1 VSSLLAVVV
10 IAVLI
15 ALNGLFVAAEFA
27 IVGVPRLAIR
37 RRAGTGHRIAGIV
50 QGILQSPR
58 EQDRF
63 IATAQLG
70 ITFASLGLGMYG
82 EHVVAAWIAGPLEMW
97 GPPRWLAAH
106 ALATALSVTL
116 LTYLHIVLG
125 EMVPKSLALQQAE
138 RTVLWIT
145 PPLLATKFLFYPLVI
160 GLNAIGN
167 AVLSLFGIDRRTAS
181 HEQYHTAEELEF
193 VVRESQEAGALPAE
207 LGRLIHEIFEF
218 GDLTAGEVMTPRVRV
233 SGVPAGSDAKAIE
246 KTLRTSPH
254 TRYPLYE
261 HDMDRVLGV
270 VHVKSLLRLVLD
282 NEPVQARHAQVMP
295 TVPST
300 ARLDAVLA
308 VMRRERAQIALVVDE
323 YGGTAGIVTL
333 QDLFEEVVG
342 RMGEAGSPPT
352 EFGFDEAGRLLVPGT
367 ARLDEVGER
376 LTVTLSHD
384 EVDSVSGLVLTLLGR
399 PPRVGETVTYAG
411 LVFEVTGIHGL
422 GVGQCAVTRVS
433 AVTGAK

>member
-1 VSSLLAVVV
+1 VDSLLAVVV
-10 IAVLI
+10 IVVLI

-27 IVGVPRLAIR
+27 IVGAPRLAIQ
-37 RRAGTGHRIAGIV
+37 RRARAGHRIAGV
-50 QGILQSPR
+50 VHRILQKPR

-82 EHVVAAWIAGPLEMW
+82 EHVVAAWIAGALDAW
-97 GPPRWLAAH
+97 GPPRWIAAH
-106 ALATALSVTL
+106 AIATVLSVTL
-116 LTYLHIVLG
+116 LTYFHIVVG

-167 AVLSLFGIDRRTAS
+167 AVLSLVGVDRQAAS

-207 LGRLIHEIFEF
+207 LGRLMHELFEF
-218 GDLTAGEVMTPRVRV
+218 GDLTAAEVMTPRVRV
-233 SGVPAGSDAKAIE
+233 SGIQVGRDAKAIE
-246 KTLRTSPH
+246 ETLRTFPH

-261 HDMDRVLGV
+261 QNLDHVLGV
-270 VHVKSLLRLVLD
+270 VHVKSLLRAVLG
-282 NEPVQARHAQVMP
+282 NEPVQAGHARVIP
-295 TVPST
+295 TVPAT

-308 VMRRERAQIALVVDE
+308 AIRRERAQMALVVDE

-342 RMGEAGSPPT
+342 TMGESGSLPS
-352 EFGFDEAGRLLVPGT
+352 GLRLDDAGRLLVPGT

-376 LTVTLSHD
+376 LRVTLAHD

-399 PPRVGETVTYAG
+399 PPRIGDTVTFGG
-411 LVFEVTGIHGL
+411 LVFEVSAIHGL
-422 GVGQCAVTRVS
+422 GVGQCAVSRVEPTTR
-433 AVTGAK
+433 

>member
-1 VSSLLAVVV
+1 VGV
-10 IAVLI
+10 IAVLV

-27 IVGVPRLAIR
+27 IVGAPRLAIQ
-37 RRAGTGHRIAGIV
+37 RRARAGHRIAGV
-50 QGILQSPR
+50 VHAILQKPQ

-82 EHVVAAWIAGPLEMW
+82 EHVLAGWIGSALDAWGF
-97 GPPRWLAAH
+97 PRWLAAH
-106 ALATALSVTL
+106 ALATILSVTL
-116 LTYLHIVLG
+116 LTYFHIVLG
-125 EMVPKSLALQQAE
+125 EMVPKSMALQQAE

-145 PPLLATKFLFYPLVI
+145 PPLLATKILFYPLVI

-181 HEQYHTAEELEF
+181 HEQYHTAQELEF

-207 LGRLIHEIFEF
+207 LGRLLHEIFGF

-233 SGVPAGSDAKAIE
+233 TGMPAGTDAKTIE
-246 KTLRTSPH
+246 KTLLESPH

-261 HDMDRVLGV
+261 RDLDRVLGV
-270 VHVKSLLRLVLD
+270 VHAKDLLRLVLG
-282 NEPVQARHAQVMP
+282 NESVQSRHAQVMP
-295 TVPST
+295 TVPAT
-300 ARLDAVLA
+300 AHLDDVLA
-308 VMRRERAQIALVVDE
+308 VMRRERAEMALIVDE
-323 YGGTAGIVTL
+323 YGGTAGVVTL

-352 EFGFDEAGRLLVPGT
+352 EFGMDGAGRLIVPGT

-384 EVDSVSGLVLTLLGR
+384 DVDSVSGLVLTLLGR
-399 PPRVGETVTYAG
+399 PPRVGEMVTYAG
-411 LVFEVTGIHGL
+411 LVFEVTATEGH
-422 GVGQCAVTRVS
+422 GVGHCAVSRIRPSTRES
-433 AVTGAK
+433 

>member
-1 VSSLLAVVV
+1 MDSLLAVAV

-27 IVGVPRLAIR
+27 IVGAPRLVIR
-37 RRAGTGHRIAGIV
+37 RRARGGHRIAGIV
-50 QGILQSPR
+50 EGILREPR

-82 EHVVAAWIAGPLEMW
+82 EHVVAAWIAGALEAW
-97 GPPRWLAAH
+97 GPPRWVAAH
-106 ALATALSVTL
+106 ALATVLSVTI
-116 LTYLHIVLG
+116 LTYFHIVLG
-125 EMVPKSLALQQAE
+125 EMVPKSMALQQAE

-145 PPLLATKFLFYPLVI
+145 PPLLATKILFYPLVV

-167 AVLSLFGIDRRTAS
+167 AVLSAVGVDRQAAS
-181 HEQYHTAEELEF
+181 REHYHTAEELEF
-193 VVRESQEAGALPAE
+193 VVRESQDAGALPAD
-207 LGRLIHEIFEF
+207 LGRLMREILEF
-218 GDLTAGEVMTPRVRV
+218 GDLTAAEVMTPRVRV
-233 SGVPAGSDAKAIE
+233 TGIQAGSDAKAIE
-246 KTLRTSPH
+246 ETLRTFPH

-261 HDMDRVLGV
+261 ENLDRVLGV
-270 VHVKSLLRLVLD
+270 VHVKSLLRLVLGAERVRAGD
-282 NEPVQARHAQVMP
+282 AQPMP
-295 TVPST
+295 TVPAT

-308 VMRRERAQIALVVDE
+308 VIRRERAQMALVVDE

-342 RMGEAGSPPT
+342 KMGESGSPPT
-352 EFGFDEAGRLLVPGT
+352 ESRFDDAGRLLVPGT

-376 LTVTLSHD
+376 LTVALSHD

-399 PPRVGETVTYAG
+399 PPRVGDTVTYAG
-411 LVFEVTGIHGL
+411 LVFEVTATAGL
-422 GVGQCAVTRVS
+422 GVGQCAVSRVEP
-433 AVTGAK
+433 AAR

>member
-1 VSSLLAVVV
+1 VDNVLAVVV
-10 IAVLI
+10 IAALI

-27 IVGVPRLAIR
+27 IVGAPRLAIQ
-37 RRAGTGHRIAGIV
+37 RRARAGHRIAGIV
-50 QGILQSPR
+50 QRILQKPR

-82 EHVVAAWIAGPLEMW
+82 EHVVAAWIARTLDAW
-97 GPPRWLAAH
+97 GPPRWIAAH
-106 ALATALSVTL
+106 ALATVLSVTV
-116 LTYLHIVLG
+116 LTYFHIVLG
-125 EMVPKSLALQQAE
+125 EMVPKSMALQQAE

-145 PPLLATKFLFYPLVI
+145 PPLLATKVVLYPLVI

-167 AVLSLFGIDRRTAS
+167 AVLSLAGVDRQTAS

-207 LGRLIHEIFEF
+207 LGRLMHEIFEF

-233 SGVPAGSDAKAIE
+233 AGIPAGSDAKTIE
-246 KTLRTSPH
+246 NTLRTSPH

-261 HDMDRVLGV
+261 HNLDRVLGV
-270 VHVKSLLRLVLD
+270 VHVKSLLRLILG
-282 NEPVQARHAQVMP
+282 NERVQAGHAQVMP
-295 TVPST
+295 TVPAT

-308 VMRRERAQIALVVDE
+308 VMRRERTQMALVVDE

-352 EFGFDEAGRLLVPGT
+352 EFGFDDAGRLLVPGT

-384 EVDSVSGLVLTLLGR
+384 EVDSVSGLVLALLGR

-411 LVFEVTGIHGL
+411 LVFEVTATHGL
-422 GVGQCAVTRVS
+422 GVGQCAVSRVEPP
-433 AVTGAK
+433 AR